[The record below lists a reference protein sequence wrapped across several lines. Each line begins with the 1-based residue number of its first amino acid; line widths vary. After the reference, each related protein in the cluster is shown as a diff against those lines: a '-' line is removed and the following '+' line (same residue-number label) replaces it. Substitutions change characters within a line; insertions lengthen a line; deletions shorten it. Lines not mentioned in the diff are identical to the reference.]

1 LKYKPDGSIDKHKAR
16 LVAKGYTQQEGVD
29 YFETFSPVV
38 KSTTIRVVLFIA
50 VSHNWPLHQLDVNN
64 AFLHGDLHETIF
76 MEQPPGFADPLY
88 PNHVCKLNKTLYEL
102 KQALRAWFSKLKD
115 FSDSSVVHI
124 FPV

>member
-38 KSTTIRVVLFIA
+38 KSTTIRVVLSIA